1 MQFTCNKTE
10 ELKTIAAQIIN
21 SFPENRVFPIF
32 GKMGAGKTTLT
43 KALCDVLNV
52 VDTVN
57 SPTFAIINEYI
68 TDNNQNVYHF
78 DCYRLKNS
86 NEFLEIGGDDYFYT
100 GYYCF
105 VEWPQIIE
113 EYLPDDCV
121 KISISVDEITLQR
134 TITVE

>member
-1 MQFTCNKTE
+1 
-10 ELKTIAAQIIN
+10 
-21 SFPENRVFPIF
+21 
-32 GKMGAGKTTLT
+32 MGAGKTTLT

-121 KISISVDEITLQR
+121 KISISVDETTLQR